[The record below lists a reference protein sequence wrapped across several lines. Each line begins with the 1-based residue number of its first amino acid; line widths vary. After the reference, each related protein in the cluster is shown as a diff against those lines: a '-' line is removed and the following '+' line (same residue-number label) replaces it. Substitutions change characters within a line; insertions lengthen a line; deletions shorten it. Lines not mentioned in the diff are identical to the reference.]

1 MNASRRRVL
10 TDLLDAPAL
19 SAAIL
24 GAGAVHVGLCVAGLG
39 GWPCPFY
46 HATGWPCPGCGLGRA
61 CALLLRGE
69 WRASLRMHAFAPVLL
84 LALGV
89 LGAGLLLR
97 GRSRE
102 ALRNRVAWVEERLY
116 FSVFLL
122 WGLIV
127 YWVLR
132 LLLDGSGW
140 KLIVS

>member
-1 MNASRRRVL
+1 MKASRRRVL
-10 TDLLDAPAL
+10 TDLLDTPAL

-24 GAGAVHVGLCVAGLG
+24 GAGAAHVGLCAAGLG
-39 GWPCPFY
+39 GWQCPFY
-46 HATGWPCPGCGLGRA
+46 YVTGWPCPGCGLGRA

-69 WRASLRMHAFAPVLL
+69 WQQSLRMHVFAPVLL

-97 GRSRE
+97 GRTRE
-102 ALRNRVAWVEERLY
+102 ALRNRVVWMEERLRV
-116 FSVFLL
+116 SVLLL

-132 LLLDGSGW
+132 LMLDAPGW
-140 KLIVS
+140 SLIVN